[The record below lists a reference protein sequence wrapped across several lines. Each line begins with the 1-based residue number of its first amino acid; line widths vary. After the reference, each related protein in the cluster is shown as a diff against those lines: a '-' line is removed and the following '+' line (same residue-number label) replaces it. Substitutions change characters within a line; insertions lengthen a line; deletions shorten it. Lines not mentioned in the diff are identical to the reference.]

1 MVVISRSRLQGVRRR
16 RSPPASGDHRSRR
29 LRLSLAIASRRL
41 RLWLS
46 IAIDD
51 RPMPR
56 TRMTL
61 IIEGNH
67 RADEEG
73 IRKAESTGMSRR
85 LPDPAIQSC

>member
-1 MVVISRSRLQGVRRR
+1 
-16 RSPPASGDHRSRR
+16 
-29 LRLSLAIASRRL
+29 
-41 RLWLS
+41 LS

-73 IRKAESTGMSRR
+73 IRKAEARV
-85 LPDPAIQSC
+85 